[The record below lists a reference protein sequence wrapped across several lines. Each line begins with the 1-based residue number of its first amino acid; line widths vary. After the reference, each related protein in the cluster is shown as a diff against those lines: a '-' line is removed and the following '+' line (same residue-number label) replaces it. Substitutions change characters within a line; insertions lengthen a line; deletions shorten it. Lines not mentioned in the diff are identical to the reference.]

1 VGSRERWGGVE
12 LPRDQTRD
20 GWGWIEAGCEAGE
33 LDVVGGDQLEPGAH
47 NLIILGVKLDQD
59 SAIPHN

>member
-1 VGSRERWGGVE
+1 

-33 LDVVGGDQLEPGAH
+33 LDIVGGDQLEPGAH
-47 NLIILGVKLDQD
+47 NLIILGVKLDQN

>member
-1 VGSRERWGGVE
+1 VIVGSRERWGGVE

-20 GWGWIEAGCEAGE
+20 GWIEAGCEAGE
-33 LDVVGGDQLEPGAH
+33 LDVVGRDQSEPGAH
-47 NLIILGVKLDQD
+47 NLMFLGAKLDQN